1 MSDFFQFHFEQVER
15 RLRALAGELTRLQ
28 AAPFRPRPCWTPAV
42 NVYRCADR
50 LVICADLAGVKA
62 RDLTIEAEPGRVR
75 IRGHRNPPEPQG
87 RRRQPMQVLAMEI
100 DYGRF
105 ERESLLPDDFDPSR
119 VTAEQRDGWLW
130 IQIPLKSAA

>member
-42 NVYRCADR
+42 NVYVART

-62 RDLTIEAEPGRVR
+62 RDLTIEAEPGRCGFGGIATR
-75 IRGHRNPPEPQG
+75 RAAKDAGASPCRCWPWKLIMAASNANCSCPMILTPAGSPPNSAPAG
-87 RRRQPMQVLAMEI
+87 S
-100 DYGRF
+100 GF
-105 ERESLLPDDFDPSR
+105 
-119 VTAEQRDGWLW
+119 
-130 IQIPLKSAA
+130 KSP